1 MAALL
6 VRDPNM
12 EVCPDFDSEPFE
24 PMRLLMRNT
33 GLTDEQAVDAL
44 REAWMTRND
53 QLRDRWTQEAD
64 ARAAAAEAAA
74 QLQQQQEEE
83 ELMRE
88 QEARRQQLL
97 LQQQNQQV
105 QPLPPD
111 QQEEGEAP
119 QEPVEDEQRRTKL
132 KLRSFDPNLSVA
144 SVIVPRPSSYAIN
157 KLANF
162 DYCELWYFTQEG
174 CEDAQRSQRSEA
186 DDAFGMAKMGEMV
199 MLRPVAS
206 VQASKRVVQDADLTW
221 EQFHYAQRSF
231 VEHVLKAGWPEDHAQ
246 SLVRFFVHLENSPY
260 INRENGKQILL
271 TYQARVRRNW
281 MDVMKQSEGAVFNI
295 ALINNDLMETIARD
309 LQSVTTA
316 NLQRQVSNQSIA
328 RSRDPT
334 LTISSFP
341 FPFLSSP
348 NYPPVTT
355 PVLQPTLHPRRTT
368 RLYLR
373 SSRHAAP
380 HHTTRCALTTAAS
393 APRNTLRPASCFTT
407 LHASLR

>member
-6 VRDPNM
+6 VRDPNL

-33 GLTDEQAVDAL
+33 GLTNEQAVDAL
-44 REAWMTRND
+44 REAWVTRND
-53 QLRDRWTQEAD
+53 QLRNRWDQEAD
-64 ARAAAAEAAA
+64 ARTAAAEAAERA
-74 QLQQQQEEE
+74 RQQQEEE
-83 ELMRE
+83 ERRQ
-88 QEARRQQLL
+88 QEEEERRQQLA
-97 LQQQNQQV
+97 QQQQI
-105 QPLPPD
+105 QPPAPE
-111 QQEEGEAP
+111 QEMDELQRDPAGE
-119 QEPVEDEQRRTKL
+119 EQRRAKL

-174 CEDAQRSQRSEA
+174 CQDAQRSQRSEA

-231 VEHVLKAGWPEDHAQ
+231 VEYVLKAGWPEDHAQ

-271 TYQARVRRNW
+271 TYQARVRRHW

-295 ALINNDLMETIARD
+295 ALINEDLMEAIARE
-309 LQSVTTA
+309 LQSATTVD
-316 NLQRQVSNQSIA
+316 LQRQVSCLSI
-328 RSRDPT
+328 
-334 LTISSFP
+334 
-341 FPFLSSP
+341 
-348 NYPPVTT
+348 
-355 PVLQPTLHPRRTT
+355 
-368 RLYLR
+368 LR
-373 SSRHAAP
+373 FEAER
-380 HHTTRCALTTAAS
+380 
-393 APRNTLRPASCFTT
+393 
-407 LHASLR
+407 